1 MIDIDFIIN
10 TCLKEFKL
18 EKLPSYIEIKYIDSC
33 DFFKLTQKG
42 VPEEKTIE
50 IPVLTL
56 KEDNKNIIYVNY
68 LELNQ
73 NEYIVME
80 MLLSQIIKL
89 IMKNEKE
96 YILLKEKNKNTVF
109 QKNVQLGLNTFL
121 EYNELLIVMNT
132 MKKVYNSKEHYRKN
146 NPYTPKQSKKI
157 LLKILG
163 KIIDKNTDISTVIYC
178 LVKLSV
184 NENYNFTNVSL
195 KKSQYLEELN
205 KILLNFSYKT
215 ITKKEL
221 NRLGVLTTKISESV

>member
-109 QKNVQLGLNTFL
+109 QKKLF
-121 EYNELLIVMNT
+121 
-132 MKKVYNSKEHYRKN
+132 
-146 NPYTPKQSKKI
+146 
-157 LLKILG
+157 
-163 KIIDKNTDISTVIYC
+163 YC
-178 LVKLSV
+178 YHGRSHRSV
-184 NENYNFTNVSL
+184 
-195 KKSQYLEELN
+195 
-205 KILLNFSYKT
+205 
-215 ITKKEL
+215 
-221 NRLGVLTTKISESV
+221 